1 MSTKRYTMGVVYA
14 SRLPLFGAAVALLAL
29 TLAPLPAA
37 ADKDDEEYHRD
48 YIYGVPTSP
57 TDAWATMSAGRVYD
71 NWYKTLDK
79 EKPKATHPSWPASNT
94 KKKGAVTWRCKS
106 CHGWDFRG
114 KDGAYRSGSYKTGI
128 KGIRGMAGA
137 DPAKVVAILRD
148 GTHGFTTEMIP
159 DDAAMR
165 LAIFVSKGQYDITK
179 WVSDKGDV
187 NGDAGKGKPV
197 FQTVC
202 AACHGFDGRA
212 LDWGDDK
219 EPGFVGTEANANPWE
234 VMAKIRHGHPGTE
247 MVGLVAFPMQTSAD
261 VLAYTKTLPEK

>member
-1 MSTKRYTMGVVYA
+1 MRTVLSFLL
-14 SRLPLFGAAVALLAL
+14 SRLIITAAALGLLASAG
-29 TLAPLPAA
+29 APAY
-37 ADKDDEEYHRD
+37 ADSKEDEEYHRD
-48 YIYGVPTSP
+48 FIYGVPASP
-57 TDAWATMSAGRVYD
+57 SDAWMTMSAGRIYD
-71 NWYKTLDK
+71 NWYATLDK
-79 EKPKATHPSWPASNT
+79 DKPKATHPSWPASNT

-137 DPAKVVAILRD
+137 DPAKVVAVLRD

-165 LAIFVSKGQYDITK
+165 LAAFVSKGQYDITK

-187 NGDAGKGKPV
+187 KGDAGKGKPV
-197 FQTVC
+197 YQTIC

-212 LDWGDDK
+212 LDWGDEK

-234 VMAKIRHGHPGTE
+234 VMAKIRHGHPGVE